1 MRPEQPP
8 VFDPN
13 EPRYWDARDLEQE
26 LERVFSICHGCRMCV
41 GYCPSFPAMFERVD
55 NYVRLRRGEIDAF
68 GADDYKTVNDLCY
81 QCKLCYFKCPY
92 TPEDQHP
99 FMLDFPRL
107 MLRHKAQRARRDGV
121 TLQDQALGEPQLLG
135 QLASGI
141 AAPMANLVSKSRL
154 LRKVQEKVT
163 GISSEFNLPP
173 FATQTFAK
181 WMDEHTPQPEAGSA
195 GEVALFATCTV
206 TFNLPSA
213 GKAAVQ
219 VLEHHGLKVHYPRA
233 QTCCG
238 MPNLDG
244 GDMNSAL
251 EKARQNIAQLYP
263 LVAAGADVVVPGPT
277 CSYVLKKEYPELLGT
292 PEARAVAERTFDL
305 MEYVRIKLLRAK
317 KLRED
322 FKYPLGKIA
331 LHAPCHLRA
340 QKIGTPAQNVL
351 RKVPGTEVEVVEQCS
366 AVDGTWGMKAQYY
379 ELGRKYAQ
387 KLVDGVK
394 EVNGVSAVASDC
406 PLSGQRLAQEL
417 NTVAVHPIELL
428 NRAYGLPP
436 VGPAPQSVVSEAPL
450 ATTVR
455 EEQS

>member
-1 MRPEQPP
+1 MRPERPP
-8 VFDPN
+8 ALDPN
-13 EPRYWDARDLEQE
+13 DARYWDARDLEQE

-55 NYVRLRRGEIDAF
+55 NYVRLRRGEIEAFDA
-68 GADDYKTVNDLCY
+68 ADYKAVNDLCY

-107 MLRHKAQRARRDGV
+107 MLRHRAQRARRDGV
-121 TLQDQALGEPQLLG
+121 TIQDRVLGEPQALG
-135 QLASGI
+135 KAASGLT
-141 AAPMANLVSKSRL
+141 APIANLVSASSL
-154 LRKVQEKVT
+154 LRKVQEKIT

-173 FATQTFAK
+173 FARQSFDR
-181 WMDEHTPQPEAGSA
+181 WMENRPALADTK
-195 GEVALFATCTV
+195 GEVVMFATCTV

-219 VLEHHGLKVHYPRA
+219 VLEHHGLRVHYPTA

-244 GDMNSAL
+244 GDMESAI
-251 EKARQNIAQLYP
+251 EKARQNVAVLYP
-263 LVAAGADVVVPGPT
+263 FVAQGMDVIVPGPT

-292 PEARAVAERTFDL
+292 PEAKAVAARTFDL
-305 MEYVRIKLLRAK
+305 MEYIRVNLLREK

-331 LHAPCHLRA
+331 LHAACHLRA
-340 QKIGTPAQNVL
+340 QKIGTPAQNIL
-351 RKVPGTEVEVVEQCS
+351 RKIPGTEVEVIEQCS

-379 ELGRKYAQ
+379 ELGQKYAQ
-387 KLVDGVK
+387 KLISGVK
-394 EVNGVSAVASDC
+394 NVEGFSAVATDC
-406 PLSGQRLAQEL
+406 PLSGQRLAKEL
-417 NTVAVHPIELL
+417 DTVAVHPVELL
-428 NRAYGLPP
+428 NRAYGLPA
-436 VGPAPQSVVSEAPL
+436 VGDAPL
-450 ATTVR
+450 SLTSLSPISEPSA
-455 EEQS
+455 EASS